1 MKRPHHFAL
10 FVAVALVLIAA
21 AAVLLFFVRRREV
34 RPLRT
39 QFPAMGTVC
48 AVSVYGGEAEL
59 HTAFAVGKAEF
70 DRVEAAC
77 SLYRPD
83 SELSRLNA
91 AAGQGEFLCSEAMWH
106 LILRAE
112 RAYGESGGEFDITVK
127 PLMDLWGF
135 YRKRGDRP
143 PTAEEIRATLA
154 KVGFDKLILDR
165 RRRSIRF
172 KVPGMALDLGGIA
185 KGYAADLAAAAMVRC
200 GITAGV
206 VDLGGNLRFLPHPP
220 PGRSSYRVAI
230 RDPRDP
236 GGTLPELLEVRPGR
250 AVSTSGDY
258 ERFIV
263 LGGRRYGHIISPKTG
278 IPGGGP
284 AASVVADTALD
295 ADVFSTSCML
305 GGPPAAEKLRQLH
318 PGIQVV
324 FAPGAEET
332 ERPLLSRGK
341 R

>member
-1 MKRPHHFAL
+1 MKRSYHLAL
-10 FVAVALVLIAA
+10 PVAVALALIA
-21 AAVLLFFVRRREV
+21 AAVLLYVVRQREV

-39 QFPAMGTVC
+39 QFPAMGTIC
-48 AVSVYGGEAEL
+48 AISVYGGEAEL
-59 HTAFAVGKAEF
+59 HAAFVAGKAEF

-77 SLYRPD
+77 SLFRPD

-106 LILRAE
+106 LIARAE
-112 RAYGESGGEFDITVK
+112 RAYRESGGEFDITVK

-135 YRKRGDRP
+135 YRKRGDRS

-154 KVGFDKLILDR
+154 RVGFDKLILDG

-185 KGYAADLAAAAMVRC
+185 KGYAADLAAAAIVRS

-206 VDLGGNLRFLPHPP
+206 VDLGGNLRFLPRPP
-220 PGRSSYRVAI
+220 PGRSCYRVAI
-230 RDPRDP
+230 RDPRNP
-236 GGTLPELLEVRPGR
+236 GGTLPELLEIRPGR

-258 ERFIV
+258 ERFVV
-263 LGGRRYGHIISPKTG
+263 LDGKRRGHIISPKTG

-284 AASVVADTALD
+284 AVSVVADTALD
-295 ADVFSTSCML
+295 ADVLSTSCVL
-305 GGPPAAEKLRQLH
+305 GGPPVAETLRKLY
-318 PGIQVV
+318 PGIQMV
-324 FAPGAEET
+324 FAP
-332 ERPLLSRGK
+332 
-341 R
+341 